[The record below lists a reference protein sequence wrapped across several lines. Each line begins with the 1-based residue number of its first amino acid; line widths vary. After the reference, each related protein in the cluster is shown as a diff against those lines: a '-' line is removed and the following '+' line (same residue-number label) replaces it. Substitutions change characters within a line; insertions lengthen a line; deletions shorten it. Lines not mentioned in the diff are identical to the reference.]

1 MKTIYE
7 MSAKELKE
15 IARAKY
21 MHGAWK
27 ATKAQMIAF
36 LEEIGYEPE
45 TETEAEAI
53 EEVTIIEE
61 PEEIVEETI
70 EAVEVEDLDT
80 DEEETATIEEVETE
94 EPVELEE
101 TETFEEEAEDEG
113 LEEDDDEDE
122 EEETTKVVKKP
133 SLGINSI
140 EFNGKMQS
148 LKAWAEELEM
158 PWPTL
163 YDRINR
169 NGWTIEEALTIPLG
183 GRRKK
188 RA

>member
-1 MKTIYE
+1 MKSIYE

-15 IARAKY
+15 IARAKC

-27 ATKAQMIAF
+27 ATKAQMITF
-36 LEEIGYEPE
+36 LEEIGYKPE
-45 TETEAEAI
+45 TEM
-53 EEVTIIEE
+53 
-61 PEEIVEETI
+61 ETI
-70 EAVEVEDLDT
+70 EVEAIGTVEA
-80 DEEETATIEEVETE
+80 EELNELETE
-94 EPVELEE
+94 ETTITEE
-101 TETFEEEAEDEG
+101 VDETIETEEAEDE
-113 LEEDDDEDE
+113 EEVEETE
-122 EEETTKVVKKP
+122 EEETAKVVKKP
-133 SLGINSI
+133 SLRINSI

-148 LKAWAEELEM
+148 IKAWAEELEM

>member
-15 IARAKY
+15 IARAKC

-36 LEEIGYEPE
+36 LEEIDYEPE
-45 TETEAEAI
+45 TEES
-53 EEVTIIEE
+53 
-61 PEEIVEETI
+61 EEIVEETT
-70 EAVEVEDLDT
+70 EAV
-80 DEEETATIEEVETE
+80 EVETE

-101 TETFEEEAEDEG
+101 TETFEKVIEEEAEVEDLEEAEDE
-113 LEEDDDEDE
+113 DE
-122 EEETTKVVKKP
+122 EQEETAKVVKKP
-133 SLGINSI
+133 SLRINSI

-148 LKAWAEELEM
+148 IKAWAEELEM
-158 PWPTL
+158 PWPAL